1 MKKIWKKICSVCL
14 MTGVVLT
21 LSACGSKQEQQETT
35 TVVEESVQQ
44 TEVQEESTETDD
56 TGLPGAVYSLVNLY
70 AENGGKEVSGSG
82 FLAKEENGKLY
93 ICTNRHVIESADTW
107 TVTFADGTQAIGRK
121 EGCSDVFDV
130 GVVSVHSEDVDAET
144 AGKLA
149 PVNVDIESWLA
160 MSDGEKACGNIKV
173 YRMSREGYTGTC
185 VEGTVAGLMEEF
197 AYGNGLN
204 HTKMNIILESGD
216 SGSAVFD
223 EDGNLL
229 AMVVGEVYETEGSPS
244 RWGVPLASLLTS
256 YQEVTGKE
264 WVPLF

>member
-1 MKKIWKKICSVCL
+1 MKKIWKRIYSACL
-14 MTGVVLT
+14 MTGVVVALT
-21 LSACGSKQEQQETT
+21 ACGGKEEQQETT
-35 TVVEESVQQ
+35 VAEESVQQ
-44 TEVQEESTETDD
+44 TETQEESTEADD
-56 TGLPGAVYSLVNLY
+56 TGIPSAVYSLVNLY
-70 AENGGKEVSGSG
+70 AENGGTEISGSG
-82 FLAKEENGKLY
+82 FLAKEEDGMLY

-107 TVTFADGTQAIGRK
+107 TVTFADGTQATGRK
-121 EGCSDVFDV
+121 EGCSEVFDV

-144 AGKLA
+144 AKKLT
-149 PVNVDIESWLA
+149 PVNVDVESWIA
-160 MSDGEKACGNIKV
+160 MSDGDKECGNIKV

-185 VEGTVAGLMEEF
+185 IEGTVAGLMEEF

-204 HTKMNIILESGD
+204 HTKMDIILESGD

-229 AMVVGEVYETEGSPS
+229 TMVVGEVYETEGSTS

>member
-1 MKKIWKKICSVCL
+1 MKKIWKRICSACL
-14 MTGVVLT
+14 MTGVVVALT
-21 LSACGSKQEQQETT
+21 ACGGKEEQQETT
-35 TVVEESVQQ
+35 VAEESVQQ
-44 TEVQEESTETDD
+44 TETQEESTEADD
-56 TGLPGAVYSLVNLY
+56 TGIPSAVYSLVNLY
-70 AENGGKEVSGSG
+70 AENGGTEISGSG
-82 FLAKEENGKLY
+82 FLAKEEDGMLY

-107 TVTFADGTQAIGRK
+107 TVTFADGTQATGRK
-121 EGCSDVFDV
+121 EGCSEVFDV

-144 AGKLA
+144 AQKLT
-149 PVNVDIESWLA
+149 PVNVDVESWIA
-160 MSDGEKACGNIKV
+160 MSDGDKECGNIKV

-185 VEGTVAGLMEEF
+185 IEGTVAGLMEEF

-204 HTKMNIILESGD
+204 HTKMNIILENGD

-229 AMVVGEVYETEGSPS
+229 TMVVGEVYETEGSTS